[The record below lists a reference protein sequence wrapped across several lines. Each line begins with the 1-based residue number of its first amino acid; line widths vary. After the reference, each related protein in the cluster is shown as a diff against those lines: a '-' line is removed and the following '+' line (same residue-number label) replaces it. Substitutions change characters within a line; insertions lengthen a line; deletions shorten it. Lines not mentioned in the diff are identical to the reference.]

1 MTSNRADEIPA
12 ADNKIVNLRMVPER
26 LCNVSMSLTPAYD
39 DVADRPKRHY
49 PTLNAK
55 IADLVVHVVGL
66 TLAITGGGLMLGLA
80 IAKGGGSLIT
90 SVCIYAVGMITMLS
104 ASTAYNFAPAH
115 KRPFRSKYD
124 YAGIFLMI
132 GASYTPFTV
141 VSLTGAWSWTMTS
154 VVWGIVG
161 VCVIARMLEIQLT
174 KHIWTGMYVALGWIV
189 VIALVPMMGA
199 VHWLPLLLLF
209 LGGLVYTFGVVF
221 FINERLTYSTAI
233 WHAHVVAA
241 AGLHWTAILLGVV
254 IFPN

>member
-1 MTSNRADEIPA
+1 
-12 ADNKIVNLRMVPER
+12 
-26 LCNVSMSLTPAYD
+26 MSHSTPLTYQPAY
-39 DVADRPKRHY
+39 PPRHY
-49 PTLNAK
+49 PTSAAK
-55 IADLVVHVVGL
+55 VADLIVHVVGL
-66 TLAITGGGLMLGLA
+66 TLAIAGSGLMLGLA
-80 IAKGGGSLIT
+80 IAKGGGPLIT
-90 SVCIYAVGMITMLS
+90 SICIYSVGMITMLS
-104 ASTAYNFAPAH
+104 ASLAYNFAPAQ

-124 YAGIFLMI
+124 YAGIFVMI

-141 VSLTGAWSWTMTS
+141 VSLSGAWSWTMTS

-161 VCVIARMLEIQLT
+161 VCVLARLFEITLT
-174 KHIWTGMYVALGWIV
+174 KHIWTAMYVALGWIV

-221 FINERLTYSTAI
+221 YLNERLTFSTAI
-233 WHAHVVAA
+233 WHGHVVAA